1 MRLIDDIF
9 TRAELAGES
18 GRWLVR
24 ADRFGPG
31 ELESRPAVRGATAA
45 APGAAVTPGTQYDAM
60 CVHFTGRGAE
70 HSLWLAET
78 MTDEASETTT
88 DGIALS
94 WQRGAG
100 GVLRGEVCLR
110 GSVVCDVLVPAGMSD
125 PRVLR
130 SLGLTR
136 AQAAVLAQS
145 GGRPVLATFSHG
157 PALPPAMQRQVHR
170 LLIASLARWSRLRQA
185 C

>member
-1 MRLIDDIF
+1 MRLIADIF

-24 ADRFGPG
+24 ADRVRPR
-31 ELESRPAVRGATAA
+31 ELESRPAPAA
-45 APGAAVTPGTQYDAM
+45 HYPHCEPI

-70 HSLWLAET
+70 HSLWLPEAVK
-78 MTDEASETTT
+78 DESAETTT

-94 WQRGAG
+94 WQRGPG
-100 GVLRGEVCLR
+100 EVLRGEVTLR
-110 GSVVCDVLVPAGMSD
+110 GAVVCDVLAPVGARD
-125 PRVLR
+125 RRALR

-145 GGRPVLATFSHG
+145 AGRPVLATFARG
-157 PALPPAMQRQVHR
+157 PALPPDMQRQVHR
-170 LLIASLARWSRLRQA
+170 LLLASLARWSRLRRA
-185 C
+185 S